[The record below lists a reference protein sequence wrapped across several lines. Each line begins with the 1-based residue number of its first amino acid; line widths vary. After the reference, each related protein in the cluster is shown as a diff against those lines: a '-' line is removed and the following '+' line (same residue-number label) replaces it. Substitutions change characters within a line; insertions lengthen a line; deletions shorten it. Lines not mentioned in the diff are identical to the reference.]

1 MPDFVIVTTTTDDR
15 AVADAIAQAA
25 VEGGEAAC
33 ARIGSAESVY
43 RWQGELC
50 RTPEFVVELK
60 TTSAAAERV
69 RRTIAR
75 LHNYELPEILVLPV
89 LGGSAGY
96 LGWLRDQVAP
106 VESGGSGDPGTES
119 SIG

>member
-1 MPDFVIVTTTTDDR
+1 MTEFVIVTTTTDER

-25 VEGGEAAC
+25 VEAGEAAC

-43 RWQGELC
+43 RWQSELC

-60 TTSAAAERV
+60 TTADAADRLQ
-69 RRTIAR
+69 RTIAR
-75 LHNYELPEILVLPV
+75 LHNYELPEVLVTPV

-96 LGWLRDQVAP
+96 LGWLRDQVAA
-106 VESGGSGDPGTES
+106 VET
-119 SIG
+119 

>member
-25 VEGGEAAC
+25 IEGGEAAC

-60 TTSAAAERV
+60 TTAGAADRV

-75 LHNYELPEILVLPV
+75 LHNYELPEVLVLPV
-89 LGGSAGY
+89 LGGSADY
-96 LGWLRDQVAP
+96 LAWLRDQVAAG
-106 VESGGSGDPGTES
+106 ESKDSGDPGTES